1 LWDLKKRIPLNSLYI
16 NVFLLHLLCFKKK
29 GQFNFL
35 LVIPNENNIIKKKK
49 EKRKILQII
58 TNGKAHSLGLYLL
71 HSSLT
76 NMPSPLLDQ
85 SWGS

>member
-1 LWDLKKRIPLNSLYI
+1 
-16 NVFLLHLLCFKKK
+16 
-29 GQFNFL
+29 
-35 LVIPNENNIIKKKK
+35 VIPNENNIIKKKK

>member
-1 LWDLKKRIPLNSLYI
+1 M
-16 NVFLLHLLCFKKK
+16 FKKK
-29 GQFNFL
+29 RQFNFF
-35 LVIPNENNIIKKKK
+35 LVIPNENNIINKKKT
-49 EKRKILQII
+49 RKILQII

-76 NMPSPLLDQ
+76 NMPSPWLDE

>member
-29 GQFNFL
+29 RQFNFL

-49 EKRKILQII
+49 EKYFRSLQMAKPI
-58 TNGKAHSLGLYLL
+58 ALGFTYYIVL
-71 HSSLT
+71 
-76 NMPSPLLDQ
+76 
-85 SWGS
+85 